1 LVEQLRPTDQF
12 DLAVIGV
19 GIIGAT
25 TAYLAHQKRP
35 SWRLLLVDRSFIA
48 SGATHYSA
56 GLDIPYGRTDLQKR
70 YSRMSTRIYRKLA
83 LAMPDLP
90 IYQIPF
96 FGIVGKKRM
105 AEVCSGFTTGSI
117 RIATRQEEDQLR
129 RTYPDLAIAE
139 DQVLLTGCRAQYS
152 FPAAVTSKL
161 VGQLT
166 EEGFAE
172 CWEGVE
178 IEDVHNHAGGFTLFT
193 SDGRTVSA
201 RRVLSTTGPWLLNGP
216 AGRFAKDEG
225 VRIKKIVAL
234 HISRRSLP
242 KDPVLC
248 FLDDDAFILP
258 IPQRQEWLFS
268 FTSQEWDCP
277 PETSRL
283 RISGE
288 DRDLALSIL
297 NRYCPSTV
305 PLCHGGRVFCD
316 AYSHDRAPLV
326 AQVSG
331 IPNFVFAGACSGSG
345 YRLAPGIAI
354 EALKQLS

>member
-1 LVEQLRPTDQF
+1 LRQRPTGQF

-25 TAYLAHQKRP
+25 TAYLAHQKWP
-35 SWRLLLVDRSFIA
+35 NWRLLLVDRSFVA
-48 SGATHYSA
+48 GGATYYSA
-56 GLDIPYGRTDLQKR
+56 GLDIPYGRTASQKR
-70 YSRMSTRIYRKLA
+70 YSRMSTRIYRKLC

-96 FGIVGKKRM
+96 FGIVGKKTM
-105 AEVCSGFTTGSI
+105 AEVCSKFTT
-117 RIATRQEEDQLR
+117 RDVRVATPQEEDQLR
-129 RTYPDLAIAE
+129 RTYPDLAIAN
-139 DQVLLTGCRAQYS
+139 DQVLLTGCTAQYS
-152 FPAAVTSKL
+152 FPAAVASRL

-166 EEGFAE
+166 DSGFAK

-178 IEDVHNHAGGFTLFT
+178 IDNVHNQDGGFILST

-201 RRVLSTTGPWLLNGP
+201 RRVLNATGPWLLNGP
-216 AGRFAKDEG
+216 ANGFAKNEG

-234 HISRRSLP
+234 HAGRPSLP
-242 KDPVLC
+242 NDPVLC

-258 IPQRQEWLFS
+258 IYQRQEFLFS
-268 FTSQEWDCP
+268 FTSQDWDVP

-283 RISGE
+283 RITGE

-297 NRYCPSTV
+297 HRYCPSLV
-305 PLCHGGRVFCD
+305 SLCHGGRVFCD
-316 AYSHDRAPLV
+316 AYSRNRIPLV
-326 AQVSG
+326 AQVPG
-331 IPNFVFAGACSGSG
+331 MPNYVMAGACSGSG

>member
-1 LVEQLRPTDQF
+1 VEQLKPTDQF

-25 TAYLAHQKRP
+25 TAYLAQQKRP
-35 SWRLLLVDRSFIA
+35 SWRLLLVDRSFVA
-48 SGATHYSA
+48 GGATYYSA
-56 GLDIPYGRTDLQKR
+56 GLDIPYGRTASQQR
-70 YSRMSTRIYRKLA
+70 YSRISTRIYRKLS

-96 FGIVGKKRM
+96 FGIVGKKTV
-105 AEVCSGFTTGSI
+105 AEVCSKFTT
-117 RIATRQEEDQLR
+117 RNVRVATRHEGDQLR
-129 RTYPDLAIAE
+129 QTYPDLRIAE
-139 DQVLLTGCRAQYS
+139 DQVLLTGCTAQYS
-152 FPAAVTSKL
+152 FPAAVASRL

-166 EEGFAE
+166 DDGFAK

-178 IEDVHNHAGGFTLFT
+178 IESVHNQDGGFVLST

-201 RRVLSTTGPWLLNGP
+201 RRVLDATGPWMLNGP

-234 HISRRSLP
+234 HASRRALP
-242 KDPVLC
+242 NDPVLC

-258 IPQRQEWLFS
+258 ISQRQEWLFS
-268 FTSQEWDCP
+268 FTSQEWDVP
-277 PETSRL
+277 PESSRL
-283 RISGE
+283 RITGE

-297 NRYCPSTV
+297 DRYCPSIV

-316 AYSHDRAPLV
+316 AYSRDRVPLV
-326 AQVSG
+326 AQVPG
-331 IPNFVFAGACSGSG
+331 VPNYVMAGACSGSG

>member
-1 LVEQLRPTDQF
+1 LRQEPSSQF

-25 TAYLAHQKRP
+25 TAYLAHQKWP
-35 SWRLLLVDRSFIA
+35 NWRLLLVDRSFVA
-48 SGATHYSA
+48 GGATYYSA
-56 GLDIPYGRTDLQKR
+56 GLDIPYGRTASQQR
-70 YSRMSTRIYRKLA
+70 YSRMSTRIYRRLS

-96 FGIVGKKRM
+96 FGVVGKKTVD
-105 AEVCSGFTTGSI
+105 EVCSKFTT
-117 RIATRQEEDQLR
+117 RNVRVATRQEEDQLR
-129 RTYPDLAIAE
+129 HTYPDLVIAE
-139 DQVLLTGCRAQYS
+139 DQLLLTGCTAQYS
-152 FPAAVTSKL
+152 FPAAVASRL

-166 EEGFAE
+166 NKGFAK

-178 IEDVHNHAGGFTLFT
+178 IENVHNQDGGFILST

-201 RRVLSTTGPWLLNGP
+201 RHVVNATGPWLLNGP
-216 AGRFAKDEG
+216 GAGFAKDEG

-234 HISRRSLP
+234 HASRRALP
-242 KDPVLC
+242 NDPVLC

-258 IPQRQEWLFS
+258 ISQRQEWLFS
-268 FTSQEWDCP
+268 FTAQEWDVP
-277 PETSRL
+277 PEITRLKITSD
-283 RISGE
+283 
-288 DRDLALSIL
+288 DRDLAFSIL
-297 NRYCPSTV
+297 HRYCPSII

-316 AYSHDRAPLV
+316 AYSCDRVPLV
-326 AQVSG
+326 AQVPG
-331 IPNFVFAGACSGSG
+331 MPNYVMAGACSGSG

>member
-1 LVEQLRPTDQF
+1 VEQLRPTDQF

-25 TAYLAHQKRP
+25 TAYLAHQKQP
-35 SWRLLLVDRSFIA
+35 KWRLLLVDRSFIA
-48 SGATHYSA
+48 SGATQYSA
-56 GLDIPYGRTDLQKR
+56 GLDIPYGRTASQKR

-90 IYQIPF
+90 IYRIPL
-96 FGIVGKKRM
+96 FGIVGKKTM
-105 AEVCSGFTTGSI
+105 AKVRSKFTTPI
-117 RIATRQEEDQLR
+117 VRIATRQEEAQLR

-139 DQVLLTGCRAQYS
+139 NQVLLTGCTAQYS
-152 FPAAVTSKL
+152 FPATVASKL
-161 VGQLT
+161 VGHLT
-166 EEGFAE
+166 DGGFAE

-178 IEDVHNHAGGFTLFT
+178 IESVHNRAGGFVLST

-201 RRVLSTTGPWLLNGP
+201 RRVLTATGPWLMNGP
-216 AGRFAKDEG
+216 AGRFARNEG

-234 HISRRSLP
+234 HASRRSLP
-242 KDPVLC
+242 NDPVLC

-258 IPQRQEWLFS
+258 VYQRQQWLFS
-268 FTSQEWDCP
+268 FASQEWDCR

-297 NRYCPSTV
+297 NRYCPSIV

-316 AYSHDRAPLV
+316 AYSRDGVPLV
-326 AQVSG
+326 AQVPG
-331 IPNFVFAGACSGSG
+331 MPNFVMAGAGSGSG

>member
-1 LVEQLRPTDQF
+1 MEQLKPTDQF

-35 SWRLLLVDRSFIA
+35 NWRLLLVDRSFVA

-56 GLDIPYGRTDLQKR
+56 GLDIPYGRTPSHKQ

-83 LAMPDLP
+83 LAIPDLP

-96 FGIVGKKRM
+96 FGIVGKKTI
-105 AEVCSGFTTGSI
+105 AEVRSRFTTRNV

-139 DQVLLTGCRAQYS
+139 NQVLLTGCTAQYS
-152 FPAAVTSKL
+152 FPAAVAAKL

-166 EEGFAE
+166 DGGFAE

-178 IEDVHNHAGGFTLFT
+178 IKNVHNRAGEFILST

-201 RRVLSTTGPWLLNGP
+201 PRVVTATGPWLMNGP
-216 AGRFAKDEG
+216 AGRFARNEG

-234 HISRRSLP
+234 HASRRSLP
-242 KDPVLC
+242 NDPVLC

-258 IPQRQEWLFS
+258 IYQRQEWLFS
-268 FTSQEWDCP
+268 FASQEWDCR

-283 RISGE
+283 RISSE

-297 NRYCPSTV
+297 NRYCPSMV

-316 AYSHDRAPLV
+316 AYSRDRVPLV
-326 AQVSG
+326 AQVPG
-331 IPNFVFAGACSGSG
+331 MPNFVTAGACSGSG
-345 YRLAPGIAI
+345 YRLAPGIAL